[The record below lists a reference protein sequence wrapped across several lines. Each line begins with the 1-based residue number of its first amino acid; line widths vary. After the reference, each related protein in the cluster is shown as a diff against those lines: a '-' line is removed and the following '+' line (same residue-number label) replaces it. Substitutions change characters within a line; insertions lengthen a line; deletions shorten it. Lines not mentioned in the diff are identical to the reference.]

1 MNLEFLIGPLVGGLI
16 GYITNGIAIK
26 MLFRPLRPLY
36 LFGKRVPFTQGIIPK
51 ERDRI
56 AHSVGEVVA
65 RELINQE
72 TLKENLLSQEMYTK
86 IERGIEEWFISQ
98 KQSKKTV
105 RQILCEM
112 STPKFIEDLSDTL
125 KEKFT
130 DLSYKKVV
138 DLDIASS
145 LSESACKE
153 IKGQLGMFAMFMNDS
168 MIETAKLKIE
178 ELINKMIEEKAEDMI
193 YDVIDKEGDKLL
205 DASIE
210 TVAEHIEEYLPK
222 IKYILMKQYTAVVE
236 TQLGDMLEGLNIE
249 KIVEDKIKA
258 FDMIELEKLI
268 LDIMDKELKAIIWL
282 GAVLG
287 VIMGTIRLNIF

>member
-86 IERGIEEWFISQ
+86 IERSIEEWFISQ
-98 KQSKKTV
+98 KKSKKTV

-112 STPKFIEDLSDTL
+112 STPKVIEDLSDTL
-125 KEKFT
+125 KEKVT

-178 ELINKMIEEKAEDMI
+178 ELINKMIGEKAEDMI
-193 YDVIDKEGDKLL
+193 YDIIDKEGDKLL
-205 DASIE
+205 DTSIE

-249 KIVEDKIKA
+249 KIVADKIKA
-258 FDMIELEKLI
+258 FDMLELEKLI

-287 VIMGTIRLNIF
+287 IIMGTIMSLF

>member
-26 MLFRPLRPLY
+26 MLFRPLRPFY

-86 IERGIEEWFISQ
+86 IERSIEEWFISQ
-98 KQSKKTV
+98 KKSKKTV

-112 STPKFIEDLSDTL
+112 STPKVIEDLSDTL
-125 KEKFT
+125 KEKVT

-138 DLDIASS
+138 ALDIASS

-205 DASIE
+205 DTSIE

-258 FDMIELEKLI
+258 FDMLELEKLI

-287 VIMGTIRLNIF
+287 VIMGTIMSLF

>member
-86 IERGIEEWFISQ
+86 IERSIEEWFISQ

-112 STPKFIEDLSDTL
+112 STPKVIEDLSDTL
-125 KEKFT
+125 KEKVT

-287 VIMGTIRLNIF
+287 VIMGTIMSLF

>member
-86 IERGIEEWFISQ
+86 IERSIEEWFISQ
-98 KQSKKTV
+98 KKSKKTV

-112 STPKFIEDLSDTL
+112 STPKVIEDLSDTL
-125 KEKFT
+125 KEKVT

-205 DASIE
+205 DTSIE

-258 FDMIELEKLI
+258 FDMLELEKLI
-268 LDIMDKELKAIIWL
+268 LDIMDKELKVIIWL

-287 VIMGTIRLNIF
+287 VIMGTIMSLF

>member
-86 IERGIEEWFISQ
+86 IERSIEEWFISQ
-98 KQSKKTV
+98 KQSKNTV

-112 STPKFIEDLSDTL
+112 STPKVIEDLSDTL
-125 KEKFT
+125 KEKVT

-205 DASIE
+205 DTSIE

-258 FDMIELEKLI
+258 FDMLELEKLI

-287 VIMGTIRLNIF
+287 VIMGTIMSLF

>member
-86 IERGIEEWFISQ
+86 IERSIEEWFISQ

-112 STPKFIEDLSDTL
+112 STPKVIEDLSDTL
-125 KEKFT
+125 KEKVT
-130 DLSYKKVV
+130 DLSYKKIVE
-138 DLDIASS
+138 LDIASS

-287 VIMGTIRLNIF
+287 VIMGTIMSLF

>member
-86 IERGIEEWFISQ
+86 IERSIEEWFISQ

-112 STPKFIEDLSDTL
+112 STPKVIEDLSDTL
-125 KEKFT
+125 KEKVT

-258 FDMIELEKLI
+258 FDMLELEKLI
-268 LDIMDKELKAIIWL
+268 LDIMDKELKVIIWL

-287 VIMGTIRLNIF
+287 VIMGTIMSLF

>member
-86 IERGIEEWFISQ
+86 IERSIEEWFISQ
-98 KQSKKTV
+98 KKSKKTV
-105 RQILCEM
+105 RQMLCEM
-112 STPKFIEDLSDTL
+112 STPKVIEDLSDTL
-125 KEKFT
+125 KEKVT

-205 DASIE
+205 DTSIE

-258 FDMIELEKLI
+258 FDMLELEKLI

-287 VIMGTIRLNIF
+287 VIMGTIMSLF

>member
-72 TLKENLLSQEMYTK
+72 TLKENLLSKEMYTK

-112 STPKFIEDLSDTL
+112 STPKVIEDLSDTL
-125 KEKFT
+125 KEKVT
-130 DLSYKKVV
+130 DLSYKKIVE
-138 DLDIASS
+138 LDIASS

-287 VIMGTIRLNIF
+287 VIMGTIMSLF

>member
-86 IERGIEEWFISQ
+86 IERSIEEWFISQ

-112 STPKFIEDLSDTL
+112 STPKVIEDLSDTL
-125 KEKFT
+125 KEKVT
-130 DLSYKKVV
+130 DL
-138 DLDIASS
+138 
-145 LSESACKE
+145 
-153 IKGQLGMFAMFMNDS
+153 AMFMNDS

-258 FDMIELEKLI
+258 FDMLELEKLI

-287 VIMGTIRLNIF
+287 VIMGTIMSLF

>member
-86 IERGIEEWFISQ
+86 IERSIEEWFISQ
-98 KQSKKTV
+98 KKSKKTV

-112 STPKFIEDLSDTL
+112 STPKVIEDLLDTL
-125 KEKFT
+125 KEKVT
-130 DLSYKKVV
+130 DLSYKKIVE
-138 DLDIASS
+138 LDIASS
-145 LSESACKE
+145 FSESACKE

-205 DASIE
+205 DTSIE

-258 FDMIELEKLI
+258 FDMLELEKLI

-287 VIMGTIRLNIF
+287 VIMGTIMSLF

>member
-56 AHSVGEVVA
+56 AHSVGEIVA

-86 IERGIEEWFISQ
+86 IERSIEEWFISQ
-98 KQSKKTV
+98 KKSKKTV

-112 STPKFIEDLSDTL
+112 STPKVIEDLSNTL
-125 KEKFT
+125 KERVT

-205 DASIE
+205 DTSIE

-258 FDMIELEKLI
+258 FDMLELEKLI

-287 VIMGTIRLNIF
+287 VIMGTIMSLF

>member
-51 ERDRI
+51 ERERI

-86 IERGIEEWFISQ
+86 IERSIEEWFISQ
-98 KQSKKTV
+98 KKSKKTV

-112 STPKFIEDLSDTL
+112 STPKVIEDLSDTL
-125 KEKFT
+125 KEKVT

-205 DASIE
+205 DTSIE

-258 FDMIELEKLI
+258 FDMLELEKLI

-287 VIMGTIRLNIF
+287 VIMGTIMSLF

>member
-86 IERGIEEWFISQ
+86 IERSIEAWFISQ

-112 STPKFIEDLSDTL
+112 STPKVIEDLSDTL
-125 KEKFT
+125 KEKVT
-130 DLSYKKVV
+130 DLSYKKIVE
-138 DLDIASS
+138 LDIASS

-287 VIMGTIRLNIF
+287 VIMGTIMSLF

>member
-86 IERGIEEWFISQ
+86 IERSIEEWFISQ

-112 STPKFIEDLSDTL
+112 STPKVIEDLSDTL
-125 KEKFT
+125 KEKVT

-222 IKYILMKQYTAVVE
+222 IKYILN
-236 TQLGDMLEGLNIE
+236 LNFQIIHKNLAE
-249 KIVEDKIKA
+249 
-258 FDMIELEKLI
+258 
-268 LDIMDKELKAIIWL
+268 ELKGDL
-282 GAVLG
+282 YES
-287 VIMGTIRLNIF
+287 

>member
-72 TLKENLLSQEMYTK
+72 TLKENLFSQEMYTK
-86 IERGIEEWFISQ
+86 IERSIEAWFISQ

-112 STPKFIEDLSDTL
+112 STPKVIEDLSDTL
-125 KEKFT
+125 KEKVT

-287 VIMGTIRLNIF
+287 VIMGTIMSLF

>member
-86 IERGIEEWFISQ
+86 IERSIEEWFISQ
-98 KQSKKTV
+98 KKSKKTV

-112 STPKFIEDLSDTL
+112 STPKVIEDLSDTL
-125 KEKFT
+125 KEKVT

-205 DASIE
+205 DTSIE

-258 FDMIELEKLI
+258 FDMLELEKLI

-287 VIMGTIRLNIF
+287 VIMGTIMSLF

>member
-86 IERGIEEWFISQ
+86 IERSIEEWFISQ
-98 KQSKKTV
+98 KKSKKTV

-112 STPKFIEDLSDTL
+112 STPKVIEDLSDTL
-125 KEKFT
+125 KEKVT

-205 DASIE
+205 DTSIE

-236 TQLGDMLEGLNIE
+236 TQLGDMLEGLKIE

-258 FDMIELEKLI
+258 FDMLELEKLI

-287 VIMGTIRLNIF
+287 VIMGTIMSLF

>member
-86 IERGIEEWFISQ
+86 IERSIEEWFISQ
-98 KQSKKTV
+98 KKSKKTV

-112 STPKFIEDLSDTL
+112 STPKVIEDLSDTL
-125 KEKFT
+125 KEKVT

-258 FDMIELEKLI
+258 FDMLELEKLI

-287 VIMGTIRLNIF
+287 VIMGTIMSLF

>member
-86 IERGIEEWFISQ
+86 IERSIEEWFISQ
-98 KQSKKTV
+98 KKSKKTV

-112 STPKFIEDLSDTL
+112 STPKVIEDLSDTL
-125 KEKFT
+125 KEKVT

-168 MIETAKLKIE
+168 MIETARLKIE

-205 DASIE
+205 DTSIE

-258 FDMIELEKLI
+258 FDMLELEKLI

-287 VIMGTIRLNIF
+287 VIMGTIMSLF

>member
-86 IERGIEEWFISQ
+86 IERSIEEWFISQ
-98 KQSKKTV
+98 KKSKKTV

-112 STPKFIEDLSDTL
+112 STPKVIEDLSDTL
-125 KEKFT
+125 KEKVT

-168 MIETAKLKIE
+168 MIETARLKIE

-193 YDVIDKEGDKLL
+193 YDIIDKEGDKLL
-205 DASIE
+205 DTSIE

-258 FDMIELEKLI
+258 FDMLELEKLI

-287 VIMGTIRLNIF
+287 VIMGTIMSLF

>member
-86 IERGIEEWFISQ
+86 IERSIEEWFISQ
-98 KQSKKTV
+98 KKSKKTV

-112 STPKFIEDLSDTL
+112 STPKVIEDLSDTL
-125 KEKFT
+125 KEKVT

-193 YDVIDKEGDKLL
+193 YDVIDKEVDKLL
-205 DASIE
+205 DTSIE

-258 FDMIELEKLI
+258 FDMLELEKLI

-287 VIMGTIRLNIF
+287 VIMGTIMSLF

>member
-86 IERGIEEWFISQ
+86 IERSIEEWFISQ
-98 KQSKKTV
+98 KKSKKTV

-112 STPKFIEDLSDTL
+112 STPKVIEDLSDTL
-125 KEKFT
+125 KEKVT

-205 DASIE
+205 DTSIE

-222 IKYILMKQYTAVVE
+222 IKYILMKKYTAVVE

-258 FDMIELEKLI
+258 FDMLELEKLI

-287 VIMGTIRLNIF
+287 VIMGTIMSLF

>member
-1 MNLEFLIGPLVGGLI
+1 MNLEFFIGPLVGGLI

-26 MLFRPLRPLY
+26 MLFRPLKPLY

-56 AHSVGEVVA
+56 AHSIGEVVG

-86 IERGIEEWFISQ
+86 IERGIEEWFVNQ

-105 RQILCEM
+105 RQMLYEA
-112 STPKFIEDLSDTL
+112 SSPKAIDELSDTL
-125 KEKFT
+125 KEKVT
-130 DLSYKKVV
+130 DLSYKKIVE
-138 DLDIASS
+138 LDIASS

-153 IKGQLGMFAMFMNDS
+153 LKGQLGMFAMFMNDS
-168 MIETAKLKIE
+168 VIESAKGKIE
-178 ELINKMIEEKAEDMI
+178 ELINNMINEKAEDMI
-193 YDVIDKEGDKLL
+193 YEVIDREGDSLL
-205 DASIE
+205 DTSIE
-210 TVAEHIEEYLPK
+210 TIAGNMEDYLPK
-222 IKYILMKQYTAVVE
+222 IKYILLKQYTAVIE
-236 TQLGDMLEGLNIE
+236 NQLTTMLASINIE

-258 FDMIELEKLI
+258 FDRLELEKLI
-268 LDIMDKELKAIIWL
+268 LDIMAKELKAIVWF

-287 VIMGTIRLNIF
+287 VVMGTIMSLF

>member
-65 RELINQE
+65 RELIDQE

-112 STPKFIEDLSDTL
+112 STPKVIEDLSDTL
-125 KEKFT
+125 KEKVT
-130 DLSYKKVV
+130 DLSYKKIVE
-138 DLDIASS
+138 LDIASS

-178 ELINKMIEEKAEDMI
+178 ELINKMIEEKTEDMI

-205 DASIE
+205 DTSIE

-258 FDMIELEKLI
+258 FDMLELEKLI

-287 VIMGTIRLNIF
+287 VIMGTIMSLF

>member
-36 LFGKRVPFTQGIIPK
+36 LFGKRVPFTRGIIPK

-86 IERGIEEWFISQ
+86 IERSIEEWFISQ
-98 KQSKKTV
+98 KQSKNTV

-112 STPKFIEDLSDTL
+112 STPKVIEDLSDTL
-125 KEKFT
+125 KEKVT

-205 DASIE
+205 DTSIE

-258 FDMIELEKLI
+258 FDMLELEKLI

-282 GAVLG
+282 GAILG
-287 VIMGTIRLNIF
+287 VIMGTIMSLF

>member
-1 MNLEFLIGPLVGGLI
+1 
-16 GYITNGIAIK
+16 
-26 MLFRPLRPLY
+26 
-36 LFGKRVPFTQGIIPK
+36 
-51 ERDRI
+51 
-56 AHSVGEVVA
+56 
-65 RELINQE
+65 
-72 TLKENLLSQEMYTK
+72 MYTK
-86 IERGIEEWFISQ
+86 IERSIEAWFISQ

-112 STPKFIEDLSDTL
+112 STPKVIEDLSDTL
-125 KEKFT
+125 KEKVT

-287 VIMGTIRLNIF
+287 VIMGTIMSLF

>member
-72 TLKENLLSQEMYTK
+72 TLKENLLSQEMYIK
-86 IERGIEEWFISQ
+86 IERSIEEWFISQ
-98 KQSKKTV
+98 KKSKKTV

-112 STPKFIEDLSDTL
+112 STPKVIEDLSDTL
-125 KEKFT
+125 KEKVT

-205 DASIE
+205 DTSIE

-258 FDMIELEKLI
+258 FDMLELEKLI

-287 VIMGTIRLNIF
+287 VIMGTIMSLF

>member
-72 TLKENLLSQEMYTK
+72 TLKENLFSQEMYTK
-86 IERGIEEWFISQ
+86 IERSIEAWFISQ

-112 STPKFIEDLSDTL
+112 STPKVIEDLSDTL
-125 KEKFT
+125 KEKVT

-205 DASIE
+205 DTSIE

-258 FDMIELEKLI
+258 FDMLELEKLI

-287 VIMGTIRLNIF
+287 VIMGTIMSLF

>member
-112 STPKFIEDLSDTL
+112 STSKVIEDLSDTL
-125 KEKFT
+125 KEKVT

-287 VIMGTIRLNIF
+287 VIMGTIMSLF

>member
-86 IERGIEEWFISQ
+86 IERSIEEWFISQ

-112 STPKFIEDLSDTL
+112 STPKVIEDLSDTL
-125 KEKFT
+125 KEKVT

-205 DASIE
+205 DTSIE

-249 KIVEDKIKA
+249 KIIEDKIKA
-258 FDMIELEKLI
+258 FDMLELEKLI

-287 VIMGTIRLNIF
+287 VIMGTIMSLF

>member
-86 IERGIEEWFISQ
+86 IERSIEEWFISQ
-98 KQSKKTV
+98 KQSKNTV

-112 STPKFIEDLSDTL
+112 STPKVIEDLSDTL
-125 KEKFT
+125 KEKVT

-205 DASIE
+205 DTSIE

-258 FDMIELEKLI
+258 FDMLELEKLI

-282 GAVLG
+282 GAILG
-287 VIMGTIRLNIF
+287 VIMGTIMSLF